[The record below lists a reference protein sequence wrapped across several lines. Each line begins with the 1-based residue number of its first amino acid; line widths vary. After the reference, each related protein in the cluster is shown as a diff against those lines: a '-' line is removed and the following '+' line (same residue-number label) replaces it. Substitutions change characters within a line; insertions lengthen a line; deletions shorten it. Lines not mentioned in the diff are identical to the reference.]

1 MLIRGHHEF
10 DGQYTQVPNSW
21 LRDPRISLGAKGL
34 IAQLMS
40 HTQGWTVTIQG
51 LAKQNGC
58 GKDRIRTYIRELVEA
73 GYLLRSAGQRHNE
86 KGYLAGYDYL
96 TQDPP
101 SSGYPTKAQPTKV
114 QPTKENPALKKTI
127 EKNTIEKKT
136 IEIEDFDKFWKIYPS
151 RLGKGEARVAFVKA
165 VNKVGL
171 ESVMNG
177 VRRLAEDPNL
187 PPRQYIPRPATWL
200 NQERWDDDPYP
211 ARGGKK
217 QETKRLIDEWSR
229 TEEK

>member
-21 LRDPRISLGAKGL
+21 LRDPSISLGAKGL

-40 HTQGWTVTIQG
+40 HTPGWTVTIQG

-58 GKDRIRTYIRELVEA
+58 GKDRIRTYIRELLQA
-73 GYLLRSAGQRHNE
+73 GYLSRSEQQRHNDM
-86 KGYLAGYDYL
+86 GHLAGYDYM

-101 SSGYPTKAQPTKV
+101 LAGLPTKAQPTKA
-114 QPTKENPALKKTI
+114 QPTKENPTLKKNIEKNTI
-127 EKNTIEKKT
+127 EKNTIESET
-136 IEIEDFDKFWKIYPS
+136 FDQFWEIYPN
-151 RLGKGEARVAFVKA
+151 RLGKGEARVSFTKA
-165 VNKVGL
+165 VAKVGL
-171 ESVMNG
+171 DSVMNG
-177 VRRLAEDPNL
+177 VKRLAEDPNL
-187 PPRQYIPRPATWL
+187 PPKQYIPRPSTWL

-211 ARGGKK
+211 ERGGKK

-229 TEEK
+229 TEER